1 MGKKLNNY
9 VRFPLILGVTCLL
22 CGGALAG
29 VNFIT
34 SPIIKENNDKKA
46 NQSLDDI
53 IGKGNYTKAETV
65 AADIDSPNILSV
77 KKVTLNSGEEVYYYQ
92 LESTKGYSGTVTF
105 AIVYS
110 ANGIMGYKFISAT
123 EDSLGVGIAKQE
135 SKWNESLA
143 SYDAS
148 KGNFVYTG
156 GSAKATVPA
165 IKAAVDIAYA
175 DYMAKQGIVID
186 TSLIK
191 FSGGLSNTTASYK
204 FYTLTATN
212 STSGYGSL
220 KLVIRIDVK
229 KNVVKA
235 VKVLDYAGATDE
247 FGKDLLTKGN
257 GGQLNE
263 SAQNFYNTYI
273 KVPSSGLPF
282 DLFVGDNAADVQDD
296 SLNGNN
302 AIFNTGASFTA
313 RSYYALIQKAI
324 IMYQT
329 GDEGSFTDVKAQ
341 GKLISTVDSR
351 KTYSVLTTNDNSGY
365 GSLVADVTVDS
376 EAKKVMSV
384 KVTNYVN
391 ATYTYGYA
399 LVNGKL
405 TNIITN
411 DTFIES
417 YVKIPEEGLDYSVF
431 DALDPNAPKDD
442 SAFKTGATY
451 TAKAYFMAVKQ
462 AIDMDRKGETGSD
475 FEVPANSYAINIES
489 LGNGK
494 YHAVVKNSL
503 DTANFSIVDATIELD
518 VASRKVK
525 SITFDLSKIG
535 TDLSTGQ
542 YGQYWFTD
550 NGNNI
555 YEKYV
560 KVPEGGFDFDLFLSY
575 DPQKVA
581 DANSDVANDANTTGA
596 TYSVNNYFTMVCA
609 VINYALGGK

>member
-220 KLVIRIDVK
+220 KLEIRIDVK

-273 KVPSSGLPF
+273 KVPSSGLP
-282 DLFVGDNAADVQDD
+282 
-296 SLNGNN
+296 
-302 AIFNTGASFTA
+302 
-313 RSYYALIQKAI
+313 LIYLSVITLLMFKMI
-324 IMYQT
+324 HSMEIML
-329 GDEGSFTDVKAQ
+329 SS
-341 GKLISTVDSR
+341 I
-351 KTYSVLTTNDNSGY
+351 
-365 GSLVADVTVDS
+365 LVHHS
-376 EAKKVMSV
+376 QQEA
-384 KVTNYVN
+384 
-391 ATYTYGYA
+391 
-399 LVNGKL
+399 
-405 TNIITN
+405 
-411 DTFIES
+411 
-417 YVKIPEEGLDYSVF
+417 
-431 DALDPNAPKDD
+431 
-442 SAFKTGATY
+442 
-451 TAKAYFMAVKQ
+451 
-462 AIDMDRKGETGSD
+462 
-475 FEVPANSYAINIES
+475 
-489 LGNGK
+489 
-494 YHAVVKNSL
+494 
-503 DTANFSIVDATIELD
+503 
-518 VASRKVK
+518 
-525 SITFDLSKIG
+525 
-535 TDLSTGQ
+535 
-542 YGQYWFTD
+542 
-550 NGNNI
+550 
-555 YEKYV
+555 
-560 KVPEGGFDFDLFLSY
+560 
-575 DPQKVA
+575 
-581 DANSDVANDANTTGA
+581 
-596 TYSVNNYFTMVCA
+596 TMH
-609 VINYALGGK
+609 